1 MTMMLV
7 RSLIALLAS
16 SALIAGAGAA
26 IEWNSATVPISGTVT
41 GMPESVAFS
50 GKVQIQTRR
59 AIDPEDS
66 RRNKLLLQIDFSGV
80 SGVGAV
86 SSATYVVEAQD
97 IVTRPLAT
105 ADVVT
110 ITFPFHSSSSRA
122 VSASRTGTAFFS
134 LSVDTATGA
143 VTAARAIISSPER

>member
-1 MTMMLV
+1 MMLV
-7 RSLIALLAS
+7 KGLIALLAS

-97 IVTRPLAT
+97 VVTRPLAS

-110 ITFPFHSSSSRA
+110 ITFPFHSSSTRA
-122 VSASRTGTAFFS
+122 VSASRTGTASFS

-143 VTAARAIISSPER
+143 VTAATASILSPER